1 MTVLQFLPL
10 LVLELH
16 LVVGDLLAVLLF
28 RFYFQRLEDAL
39 WVHLL
44 RLQLLKSGL
53 NHRSLYLIELDQQLR
68 RLLGLQALP
77 DAVHYLLALLPL
89 LRDLVLQLI
98 YLHYQVVVLSPLMY
112 DLLLHRLDLLDL
124 VLIQPELLQAVHL
137 AIREVVGV
145 HVVVTPLVDEEILV

>member
-1 MTVLQFLPL
+1 M
-10 LVLELH
+10 
-16 LVVGDLLAVLLF
+16 LLF